1 MTPEAL
7 LMLLV
12 VISITATLYK
22 GEKIMSE
29 LSDLKDSMATLSSDV
44 NAFISAIEAEVASLQ
59 AQIVALQN
67 AGQGATAQDL
77 IDLKAQADAIDAAVK
92 AAPTVPAP

>member
-1 MTPEAL
+1 MTPETVLAFLIVIGIL
-7 LMLLV
+7 L
-12 VISITATLYK
+12 TLFE

-44 NAFISAIEAEVASLQ
+44 NTFITNIEAEVSSLQ
-59 AQIVALQN
+59 AQIAALQN
-67 AGQGATAQDL
+67 QGGATAQDL

-92 AAPTVPAP
+92 AAPVVPTP